1 MKNYH
6 EVEQK
11 DNMKIKESTEEEAS
25 VKTER
30 PRPKRI
36 VTEPLVKPKRGLFS
50 RLGRVIMGPE
60 GGRRI
65 GEYIREDIV
74 LPAFKNIIADSI
86 TSGINMALFGDSK
99 PSSSRGTGGSR
110 YTTPRTDYRSRFT
123 TPAPART
130 THEPAA
136 HRRNSQ
142 YAEEFNI
149 PDRDQAIL
157 ILENLRE
164 TADNYD
170 TVPVADYYDMVGFD
184 TKFTDHNYGWSFDA
198 IARATVIP
206 VRGGY
211 ILKLPPLEAL

>member
-1 MKNYH
+1 MKVN
-6 EVEQK
+6 
-11 DNMKIKESTEEEAS
+11 NTTEEDS

-36 VTEPLVKPKRGLFS
+36 VTEPLVQPKRGIFA
-50 RLGRVIMGPE
+50 RLGRAIMGPE

-65 GEYIREDIV
+65 GEYIREDIIV
-74 LPAFKNIIADSI
+74 PAFKNIIADSI

-99 PSSSRGTGGSR
+99 PAARGSVGPR
-110 YTTPRTDYRSRFT
+110 YNNVPKTDYRSRFVSPSRA
-123 TPAPART
+123 TP
-130 THEPAA
+130 EPAA
-136 HRRNSQ
+136 YRRNSQ

-149 PDRDQAIL
+149 PDRGQALL
-157 ILENLRE
+157 ILDNLRE

-184 TKFTDHNYGWSFDA
+184 TKFTDHNYGWSFEA
-198 IARATVIP
+198 ISRATVIP

-211 ILKLPPLEAL
+211 MIKLPPMEAL